1 MSFTEKPS
9 VGPASPF
16 VADLPQPVTD
26 SRSGDKL
33 VQWFSEEVYPHE
45 GQLRGYLRRRYPR
58 VHDVDDVVQESF
70 LRIWKARLA
79 RPILSAKTF
88 LFQIARHLVVD
99 KVRRERAGRTES
111 IEDLTLLKVMDD
123 RPDPYELLGYH
134 EKVAIVAGALAELPE
149 RCREVF
155 ILRKFKGVPQ
165 REIAFKLRI
174 AEGTVE
180 SQLARGMKL
189 MERH

>member
-1 MSFTEKPS
+1 MPYL
-9 VGPASPF
+9 G
-16 VADLPQPVTD
+16 ADG
-26 SRSGDKL
+26 RSADTL
-33 VQWFSEEVYPHE
+33 AQWFSEEVYPHE
-45 GQLRGYLRRRYPR
+45 GQLRGYLRRRYPG

-79 RPILSAKTF
+79 RPIRSSKTF
-88 LFQIARHLVVD
+88 LFQIARRLVVD
-99 KVRRERAGRTES
+99 KVRRERAARTERVQ
-111 IEDLTLLKVMDD
+111 DLTLLKVMDD
-123 RPDPYELLGYH
+123 RPDPNELLSYH
-134 EKVAIVAGALAELPE
+134 EKVAIVADALAELPE

-180 SQLARGMKL
+180 SQVARGMKL
-189 MERH
+189 MERHLRIRGINGFSADPK